1 MSEIF
6 TLAIAYWL
14 MRFTYL
20 ALRAVPGLTKKGGTA
35 MILLRIPRPAPVAPE
50 VAVAPAARKS
60 LCYECVYSRIVRG
73 FEPNEELIT
82 CGFGFPPRDIYF
94 AVRSCTDFRRERDN
108 FTLDVADL
116 VASAP
121 WQA

>member
-1 MSEIF
+1 MTEIF

-20 ALRAVPGLTKKGGTA
+20 ALRAGSRRTKKGGTA
-35 MILLRIPRPAPVAPE
+35 MILLRIPRPAPVAAE
-50 VAVAPAARKS
+50 VAVAPIARKS

-82 CGFGFPPRDIYF
+82 CGFGFPMRDIYF
-94 AVRSCTDFRRERDN
+94 PVRSCTDFRRERDN
-108 FTLDVADL
+108 FASDVADL